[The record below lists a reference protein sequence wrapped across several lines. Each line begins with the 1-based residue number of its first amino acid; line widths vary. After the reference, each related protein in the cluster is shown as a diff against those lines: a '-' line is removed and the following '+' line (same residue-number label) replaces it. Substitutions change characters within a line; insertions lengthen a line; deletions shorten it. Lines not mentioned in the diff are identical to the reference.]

1 MCVCEC
7 VSMHI
12 SEKNDELLKMQ
23 RIKGDKIPDYG
34 VTRVLAGM
42 NQTSAHGD
50 KDAQWT
56 HVRTDER
63 KAHATKQLTILRKLF
78 ALKYD
83 ASWK

>member
-1 MCVCEC
+1 
-7 VSMHI
+7 
-12 SEKNDELLKMQ
+12 
-23 RIKGDKIPDYG
+23 
-34 VTRVLAGM
+34 M

-50 KDAQWT
+50 KDAQWM

-63 KAHATKQLTILRKLF
+63 KAHATKQLTVLRKLF